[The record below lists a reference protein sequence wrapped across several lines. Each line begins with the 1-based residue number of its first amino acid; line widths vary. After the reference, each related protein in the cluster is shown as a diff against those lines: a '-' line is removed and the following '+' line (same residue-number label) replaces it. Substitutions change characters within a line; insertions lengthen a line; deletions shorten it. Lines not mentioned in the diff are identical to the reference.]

1 MPRAVMLALLLLL
14 AAAPADAHRRG
25 PIHNAKHVA
34 ALVYGPGVCGDTM
47 AVPVRRGPLSG
58 ANARAYWL
66 PGGLPRHGCAI
77 VVNEAMPFT
86 AADLCTIVGGH
97 EFGHLAGWPHS
108 MREDAPRGS
117 IEWVMWP
124 IYRGPWPG
132 CSPRLI
138 AFAAARPMD
147 FARKATPSF

>member
-1 MPRAVMLALLLLL
+1 MPRAVMLALLLSL

-34 ALVYGPGVCGDTM
+34 ALIYGPGVCGDTM
-47 AVPVRRGPLSG
+47 AVAVRRGPLG
-58 ANARAYWL
+58 IPHA
-66 PGGLPRHGCAI
+66 
-77 VVNEAMPFT
+77 T
-86 AADLCTIVGGH
+86 AAWQEGEPRAGCRVTLNEGRWFSAADICTIVGGH

-124 IYRGPWPG
+124 VHRGPWPG

-147 FARKATPSF
+147 FPTEATPSF